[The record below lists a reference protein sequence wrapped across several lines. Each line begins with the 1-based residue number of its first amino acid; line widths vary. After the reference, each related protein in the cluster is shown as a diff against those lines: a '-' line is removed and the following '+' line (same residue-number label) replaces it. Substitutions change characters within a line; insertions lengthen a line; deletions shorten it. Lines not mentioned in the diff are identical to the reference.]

1 MSGVATLEIAPED
14 GDQRLDRW
22 FRRRYPALGHG
33 RLEKLLRTGQIRVN
47 GKRARAGTRLEPG
60 DRVRVPP
67 LPDPDA
73 GPAPRRPTPPL
84 ADADADMV
92 RAAVLYCDGD
102 IIALNKPPGLP
113 VQGGSRV
120 ARHLDGMLEGL
131 RFDAAEPPRLV
142 HRLDRDTSGVLMLAR
157 HAAAARDLTALFRS
171 RELKKLYWALV
182 VGVPKPAQGRI
193 DVPLAKRQ
201 AGAGERVIAT
211 DEGGQR
217 AITDYTLIDAAGRR
231 LSWLA
236 LMPRTGRTHQLRAHT
251 ASVFGHPVVGDGKYG
266 GEAAFPA
273 GFEPRLHL
281 HARALALPRQGGKA
295 PLVLA
300 APLPSH
306 MAAAWRFLGFEPEPA
321 EDHLALF
328 EAAP

>member
-14 GDQRLDRW
+14 GAQRLDRW
-22 FRRRYPALGHG
+22 FKRHYPAIGHG

-47 GKRARAGTRLEPG
+47 GKRARAGTRLAPG

-67 LPDPDA
+67 LPEGGEDR
-73 GPAPRRPTPPL
+73 APRRAAPPMDE
-84 ADADADMV
+84 ADVDMV
-92 RAAVLYCDGD
+92 QSAVIYRDGD
-102 IIALNKPPGLP
+102 MIALNKPPGLP

-120 ARHLDGMLEGL
+120 ARHLDAMLDAL
-131 RFDAAEPPRLV
+131 RFDAADAPRLV
-142 HRLDRDTSGVLMLAR
+142 HRLDRDTSGVLLLAR
-157 HAAAARDLTALFRS
+157 HAAAARELTALFRN
-171 RELKKLYWALV
+171 RQLQKLYWALV

-193 DVPLAKRQ
+193 DAPLAKRQ
-201 AGAGERVIAT
+201 VGAGERVIAT
-211 DEGGQR
+211 AEGGQR
-217 AITDYTLIDAAGRR
+217 AITDYALIDTAGRH

-251 ASVFGHPVVGDGKYG
+251 ASVFDHPVVGDGKYG

-281 HARALALPRQGGKA
+281 HARALALPRPGGKA
-295 PLVLA
+295 LVLT
-300 APLPSH
+300 APLPPH
-306 MAAAWRFLGFEPEPA
+306 MAAAWRFLGFDPEPA
-321 EDHLALF
+321 EDHFAVF